1 MRTSAEHA
9 AMPFAFSFRA
19 SSLACLIVAVAML
32 LSSIVF
38 SEPAIADG
46 MMLIAIVALP
56 VLGAVRFG
64 NAALLNYAM
73 WLALVALGVAGTM
86 LSTTFD
92 TAIVDQLVTLFLAS
106 GAFIIA
112 GFVAADPEPRLK
124 LILYCYVIACLVATA
139 AAFVGYFHIIPST
152 YDLFTNYDRARGT
165 FKDPNVYSAALAP
178 AIVTLVWIML
188 RDNTKRALIAAAV
201 ALPLLVGLLISFSRG
216 AWLSTALSIAIVIAI
231 VLIGSRRRTDY
242 LRFAT
247 FGVVGI
253 VALITAVGVA
263 TQLDG
268 QIQDLLEQRANL
280 DQSYDEGPE
289 GRFGGQQKA
298 RALIVEHPFGIGTY
312 TFRDTYH
319 HEEAHNVYLTIFLDA
334 GWLGG
339 LLDIISVVTT
349 LFLGFRMAMQPGRLQ
364 GPAVIAVA
372 SFAGLAFEGL
382 VIDSDHWRHFFI
394 MAGIIWGI
402 ADALPVPVDQ
412 PAAAMIRSP
421 KAAWIEGSDVL
432 FSIMRPRI
440 RLHLRL
446 VQRRSRP

>member
-1 MRTSAEHA
+1 
-9 AMPFAFSFRA
+9 
-19 SSLACLIVAVAML
+19 
-32 LSSIVF
+32 
-38 SEPAIADG
+38 
-46 MMLIAIVALP
+46 
-56 VLGAVRFG
+56 
-64 NAALLNYAM
+64 M

-106 GAFIIA
+106 CAFIIA

-339 LLDIISVVTT
+339 LLYIISVVTT

-382 VIDSDHWRHFFI
+382 VIDTDHWRHFFI

-402 ADALPVPVDQ
+402 ADALPVPIDQ
-412 PAAAMIRSP
+412 T
-421 KAAWIEGSDVL
+421 
-432 FSIMRPRI
+432 
-440 RLHLRL
+440 
-446 VQRRSRP
+446 RRRDDPVPESAGGLA

>member
-9 AMPFAFSFRA
+9 AIPFAFSFRA

-32 LSSIVF
+32 SSSIVF
-38 SEPAIADG
+38 SEPAVADG
-46 MMLIAIVALP
+46 LMLIAIVALP

-106 GAFIIA
+106 CAFIIA

-339 LLDIISVVTT
+339 LLYIISVVTT

-412 PAAAMIRSP
+412 TRRRDDPVPEAP
-421 KAAWIEGSDVL
+421 AAWIERLRADCFQSL
-432 FSIMRPRI
+432 RPQI

-446 VQRRSRP
+446 V

>member
-9 AMPFAFSFRA
+9 PIPFAFSFRA

-38 SEPAIADG
+38 SEPAVADG
-46 MMLIAIVALP
+46 LMLIAIVALP

-73 WLALVALGVAGTM
+73 WLALVALGIAGTM

-106 GAFIIA
+106 CAFIIA

-339 LLDIISVVTT
+339 LLYIISVVTT

-382 VIDSDHWRHFFI
+382 VIDTDHWRHFFI
-394 MAGIIWGI
+394 VAGIIWGI
-402 ADALPVPVDQ
+402 ADALPVPIDQ
-412 PAAAMIRSP
+412 T
-421 KAAWIEGSDVL
+421 
-432 FSIMRPRI
+432 
-440 RLHLRL
+440 
-446 VQRRSRP
+446 RRRDDPVPESAGGLA